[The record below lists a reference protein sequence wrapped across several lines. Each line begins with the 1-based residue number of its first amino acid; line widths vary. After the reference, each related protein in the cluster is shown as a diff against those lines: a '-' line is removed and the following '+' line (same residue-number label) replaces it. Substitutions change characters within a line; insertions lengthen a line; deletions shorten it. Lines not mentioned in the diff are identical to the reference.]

1 MDKLRFSGHESF
13 HCRHFWLKKGYD
25 FLDQKGNLNDE
36 DSTSKL
42 GVGKNMV
49 ASINYWMKAFG
60 IKEEEGSSLTKF
72 GKMVFGNTGF
82 DPFLEDIGTLWLLQ
96 YYLVSSGYASIY
108 SLAFKEL
115 RKKHLSS
122 RFTLRQLEGDI
133 KKALLRANVPF
144 SENTIQTDIRVFVRS
159 YFVDTVSKRDLEDS
173 LSSILIDLNLLSK
186 LDGDRKDEG
195 DTYRINV
202 TEREEIPTPIFL
214 FAILDQFTK
223 DKSSTVLDLSASQD
237 ISVSFD
243 QIQAQ
248 VADCFA
254 CNREGLEKHIAA
266 IQENY
271 PWIVYK
277 EDAGRKEIQIK
288 SGGPSKWQILHAYY
302 D

>member
-1 MDKLRFSGHESF
+1 MEKLRFSGHESF

-25 FLDQKGNLNDE
+25 FLDQKGNLNDD

-60 IKEEEGSSLTKF
+60 IKEEESTNLTRF
-72 GKMVFGNTGF
+72 GKMLFGNTGF

-122 RFTLRQLEGDI
+122 RFTLKQLEADI
-133 KKALLRANVPF
+133 KKALLRVNVPF
-144 SENTIQTDIRVFVRS
+144 SENTIQTDIRVFIRS
-159 YFVDTVSKRDLEDS
+159 YFVDTVNKRDMEDS

-186 LDGDRKDEG
+186 LDGNRKDEG

-202 TEREEIPTPIFL
+202 TERDEIPTQIFL

-237 ISVSFD
+237 VSVSFD
-243 QIQAQ
+243 QIQTQ

-302 D
+302 G